1 MTAHKAL
8 PYHVARISLH
18 PWEEPII
25 SGNKGSGT
33 VFFTGCRLHCVFC
46 QNHVI
51 SQTHLG
57 TAIQEAELLDYFFRL
72 EEAGAHNINLVS
84 ASHYSA
90 RLAKTLEKARNRGL
104 AIPVAWNSSGYDLV
118 ADLERLEGLIDIYLP
133 DFKYYSNSLAERY
146 SKVTHYRETVMA
158 ALAEMSRQQP
168 RPVIADGLMRQGV
181 LVRHLQLPGQYFD
194 SRKIVRY
201 LYDTYGNSIYMSLM
215 SQYQP
220 LYKAT
225 EYPALNRRLL
235 PVEYEKLLD
244 FAAGL
249 GVTQAFTQDLS
260 DESSEAGH
268 TPDFMQNWRLS
279 NGIVKER

>member
-1 MTAHKAL
+1 MTVQKAL

>member
-1 MTAHKAL
+1 MTVQKAL

-279 NGIVKER
+279 NGIVKEM